1 MTINEMRQRKQ
12 ELGYSYLQIAEL
24 SGIPVGTV
32 QKVLGGITASPRY
45 DTLLALEKVLN
56 PKRPSM
62 VCDAAYNYL
71 SKRQGEYTIEDYYK
85 LPEEQRVEL
94 IDGWIYDMA
103 APTSV
108 HQIIITFLTAKL
120 FAHIAG
126 NQGKCMVLQSP
137 IDVQLNCD
145 DKTMV
150 QPDISV
156 VCNRDKIIDR
166 CIYGAPDLIIEVL
179 SPSSKRRDTI
189 IKLHKYMEAGVREYW
204 MVDPD
209 KRKIVVHDF
218 EKDDYAIYGFDAAI
232 DVGIWGDGCR
242 IDFGEISES
251 IRFLY
256 EKERHQ

>member
-1 MTINEMRQRKQ
+1 MTISEMRERKQ

-45 DTLLALEKVLN
+45 ETLLALEKVLS
-56 PKRPSM
+56 PKRSSM
-62 VCDAAYNYL
+62 VCDAAYDYQT
-71 SKRQGEYTIEDYYK
+71 KRQGEYTVEDYYK
-85 LPEEQRVEL
+85 MPDDQRVEL

-103 APTSV
+103 APTPV

-120 FAHIAG
+120 FSHIAD

-145 DKTMV
+145 NKTMV
-150 QPDISV
+150 QPDIIV

-166 CIYGAPDLIIEVL
+166 CIYGSPDLIIEVL

-189 IKLHKYMEAGVREYW
+189 IKLHKYMDAGVREYW
-204 MVDPD
+204 MIDPD
-209 KRKIVVHDF
+209 KRKIVIYNF
-218 EKDDYAIYGFDAAI
+218 EQDDYALYGFDSI
-232 DVGIWGDGCR
+232 IPVSIWEGDCL
-242 IDFGEISES
+242 IDFNEISEH
-251 IRFLY
+251 IQFLY
-256 EKERHQ
+256 ERKGD

>member
-1 MTINEMRQRKQ
+1 MTIHEMRERKQ

-24 SGIPVGTV
+24 SGVPVGTV

-45 DTLLALEKVLN
+45 DTLLALEKVLS
-56 PKRPSM
+56 PKKPSM
-62 VCDAAYNYL
+62 ACDVEYNYL
-71 SKRQGEYTIEDYYK
+71 AKRQGEYTVEDYYK
-85 LPEEQRVEL
+85 MPDDQRVEL

-108 HQIIITFLTAKL
+108 HQIIIAFLTAKL
-120 FAHIAG
+120 FSHIAN

-145 DKTMV
+145 NKTMV
-150 QPDISV
+150 QPDIIV

-166 CIYGAPDLIIEVL
+166 CIYGAPDMIIEVL

-189 IKLHKYMEAGVREYW
+189 IKLHKYMEAGVKEYW
-204 MVDPD
+204 MIDPD
-209 KRKIVVHDF
+209 KRKIIVHNF
-218 EKDDYAIYGFDAAI
+218 EQDDYTIYGFDNTI
-232 DVGIWGDGCR
+232 SVGIWNGDCR
-242 IDFGEISES
+242 IDFSEVYES

-256 EKERHQ
+256 EREG